1 MKKSTKV
8 KFYTQKK
15 VIDGVEYT
23 AQFNGL
29 NSYLRSLDNSHSDAG
44 TYLSMER
51 MANYF
56 LKNVIVD
63 PKVTADDFDDYD
75 VLSEV
80 ISFAREVA
88 SGTFREEQKVEVL
101 VGEAREADVGLLE
114 AGSGSG
120 D

>member
-56 LKNVIVD
+56 
-63 PKVTADDFDDYD
+63 
-75 VLSEV
+75 
-80 ISFAREVA
+80 
-88 SGTFREEQKVEVL
+88 
-101 VGEAREADVGLLE
+101 
-114 AGSGSG
+114 
-120 D
+120 